1 MHEGNLGPRIAR
13 AVLLGTLL
21 CAPLAGA
28 LAATP
33 ARIALV
39 MGNSVYSA
47 LPALPTCLTSARD
60 LTGALRG
67 LGYQVIERPN
77 VTSGGLAAAIDEFER
92 ALAAAP
98 DASVLVYLC
107 GYAAGMNNLPFLLP
121 VSATIRRP
129 SDVMTQGLLA
139 KALIDT
145 LVRGK
150 PSRGLLALDLVPAEG
165 IAAPELDKLS
175 ALPMPDGLGLIAT
188 LTAPP
193 TTEPSALSRALVGA
207 IAVPGV
213 DSGALVAELQG
224 RLQGNPATRIA
235 TLHLPLVARPV
246 AVDEPPGASPS
257 PSPSQ
262 AAAPVAATPR
272 LVGPTP
278 GSIKEFPDEAAMTER
293 DRTLVQEALAR
304 LGYYGARVDGRFG
317 PETRAAI
324 RRFQHEIGVEM
335 TGRLTGE
342 QAGRL
347 DIRN

>member
-1 MHEGNLGPRIAR
+1 MHERNFGPRIAR
-13 AVLLGTLL
+13 AVLWGALL
-21 CAPLAGA
+21 CAPLAPA

-121 VSATIRRP
+121 VSAAIRRP

-139 KALIDT
+139 KALVDT

-165 IAAPELDKLS
+165 IAAPELDKLG
-175 ALPMPDGLGLIAT
+175 ALPMPDGLGLIAA

-207 IAVPGV
+207 MAVPGV
-213 DSGALVAELQG
+213 DSGALIADVQG
-224 RLQGNPATRIA
+224 RLQGNPTTRIA
-235 TLHLPLVARPV
+235 ALHLPLVARPV
-246 AVDEPPGASPS
+246 AVDEPPGASPDPGS
-257 PSPSQ
+257 SQ
-262 AAAPVAATPR
+262 VAAPAAAPPK

-278 GSIKEFPDEAAMTER
+278 GSIREFPDEAAMTER